1 MIQEVSTIVLSLYS
15 GIHDLCTVY
24 TTPYNSNGSHTWIL
38 EREFFPLE
46 FAQENPWENNN
57 FHSPVIALSG
67 PNKLLCTIIK

>member
-24 TTPYNSNGSHTWIL
+24 TTPYDSNGSHSWIL

-46 FAQENPWENNN
+46 FAQENP
-57 FHSPVIALSG
+57 
-67 PNKLLCTIIK
+67 